1 MSKRKKKFQVST
13 FCSVRFLNGKRK
25 VYQFPNDL
33 RDAMLAEDLPQLR
46 RMLKGKLIN
55 VPISK
60 YKNGHAK
67 LTVAKIERVFR
78 KDVYLPSHLR
88 TRGQFIDLEDG
99 DVRFLMH
106 DHSLLNKIRI
116 FLAVWKWRRK
126 CQK

>member
-1 MSKRKKKFQVST
+1 MSKNNRPQISVFCQVKF
-13 FCSVRFLNGKRK
+13 LDGNKR

-33 RDAMLAEDLPQLR
+33 RGAMLAEELPQLR
-46 RMLKGKLIN
+46 KMLKGKLIN

-67 LTVAKIERVFR
+67 LTVARIVSVFSADRR
-78 KDVYLPSHLR
+78 KPSYLR
-88 TRGQFIDLEDG
+88 TRGQFIDLDG
-99 DVRFLMH
+99 DVKFLLH

-116 FLAVWKWRRK
+116 LIAVWKWRRK